1 MDQQVETSKVLEGNG
16 ARISADYTKPLRN
29 QEIGLERI
37 APRLSDPGPK
47 YRYNLE
53 SKSLGV
59 HRFGRPKLFDLIP
72 CNHGHGRRLP
82 SRFAVEF
89 NHVGF
94 GNDSRFFP
102 VLRHNINEYL
112 VPPFL
117 AIHGPFSSS
126 VRLAQNACAECATV
140 SRYESDCRICHG
152 ISNLKTP
159 GYEQNLLQPTSA
171 PNAPLTTILN
181 AVCPSNS

>member
-1 MDQQVETSKVLEGNG
+1 MSFRPGAKVPLQLGIEVTWR
-16 ARISADYTKPLRN
+16 APLWSAEAVRFDSMQPRPWK
-29 QEIGLERI
+29 
-37 APRLSDPGPK
+37 APSLSF
-47 YRYNLE
+47 RCR
-53 SKSLGV
+53 V
-59 HRFGRPKLFDLIP
+59 H
-72 CNHGHGRRLP
+72 
-82 SRFAVEF
+82 
-89 NHVGF
+89 HVGF
-94 GNDSRFFP
+94 GNDGRFFS
-102 VLRHNINEYL
+102 VLPQNLNEYL

-126 VRLAQNACAECATV
+126 VRLAQIACAECATV

-159 GYEQNLLQPTSA
+159 GYEQNLPQPTSA